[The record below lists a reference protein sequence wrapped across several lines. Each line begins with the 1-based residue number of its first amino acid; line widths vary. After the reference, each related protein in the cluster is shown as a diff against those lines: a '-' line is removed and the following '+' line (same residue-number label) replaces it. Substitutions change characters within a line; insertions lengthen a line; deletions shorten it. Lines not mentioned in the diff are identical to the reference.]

1 MSEIRFFYQ
10 DENRIKMSRSMDVL
24 KITPIENFLWID
36 LNDVAEEVETE
47 LEQFLKIYIQEEE
60 EMEEIEISSRYM
72 ETTDSI
78 VANSTFLL
86 DNFEEENISFILK
99 NSILVSVRNQHL
111 RSFNETVKKMFAN
124 PKNYQTG
131 YHILVDLLETRIDYD
146 ADMIE
151 EMTKEITAL
160 SSQIKTDEDA
170 SDDILLKIKEL
181 QEKTM
186 LIRENIVDK
195 QRVCSNMLKSELLPI
210 ETRNKLSIIIKDIN
224 SLFEHTRFGFD
235 RLEYLQE
242 AVIGLINIQQNKIIK
257 IFTIVSVIFMPPTL
271 IASIYGMNFKFMPEL
286 QWEHGYLFSISLM
299 IVVVAGI
306 LYFFKR
312 KKWL

>member
-1 MSEIRFFYQ
+1 
-10 DENRIKMSRSMDVL
+10 
-24 KITPIENFLWID
+24 
-36 LNDVAEEVETE
+36 
-47 LEQFLKIYIQEEE
+47 
-60 EMEEIEISSRYM
+60 M
-72 ETTDSI
+72 ETPDSI

-99 NSILVSVRNQHL
+99 NGILVSVRNEHL
-111 RSFNETVKKMFAN
+111 RSFNETVKKIFAN
-124 PKNYQTG
+124 PRNYQTG

-151 EMTKEITAL
+151 GMTKEITAL
-160 SSQIKTDEDA
+160 SSEIKTDEDA
-170 SDDILLKIKEL
+170 SDDVLIKIKDL

-195 QRVCSNMLKSELLPI
+195 QRVCSNMLKSELLPVD
-210 ETRNKLSIIIKDIN
+210 TRNKLSIIIKDIN

-242 AVIGLINIQQNKIIK
+242 AVIGLINIQQNKTIK
-257 IFTIVSVIFMPPTL
+257 IFTVVSVIFMPPTL
-271 IASIYGMNFKFMPEL
+271 IASIYGMNFDIMPEL
-286 QWEHGYLFSISLM
+286 HWKHGYLLSILSM
-299 IVVVAGI
+299 IVVVLAI
-306 LYFFKR
+306 LYYFKR